1 MSFPRRWESSIII
14 CMAPEKTIYT
24 IGSSR
29 RTEEEF
35 IEILSAYDIKELVDV
50 RSFPKSKL
58 EHFTKDNLSRFLE
71 KEGLVYTY
79 LGKELGGFRK
89 GGYESYTHTE
99 DFNSGITKLEEIAS
113 HGKTV
118 FMCAERFPWKCHR
131 RYISRELNIRGWKV
145 IHIIEK
151 DRVWIPGEKAIKS

>member
-1 MSFPRRWESSIII
+1 MKSKKE
-14 CMAPEKTIYT
+14 IYT

-35 IEILSAYDIKELVDV
+35 IEILRAYDIENLVDV

-58 EHFTKDNLSRFLE
+58 EHFSKENLSRLLE
-71 KEGLVYTY
+71 DGGIGYIY

-89 GGYESYTHTE
+89 GGYEQYTHTE
-99 DFNSGITKLEEIAS
+99 DFNSGVTKLEEIALQ
-113 HGKTV
+113 GKTA

-131 RYISRELNIRGWKV
+131 RFISRELNSRGWKV

-151 DRVWIPGEKAIKS
+151 DRVWIPGER